1 MDDTPPNE
9 QPRRNIDDPDFW
21 QELQSTFMTA
31 LDLLQEIAE
40 ARGIQVAAPSAET
53 VRESEQKLDEQART
67 HPLAVAAEEYANLV
81 NHWFRE
87 AKGRIRQWSREAA
100 RVAEM
105 DVAPAALEDEVSALQ
120 EAIEEIASH
129 RYQIHVKLARALR
142 SQMRADSPVLA
153 ALPELDVSSAAEA
166 YCGVEKSIEM
176 WMRVMEFFPEEEDS
190 VLRILIHLKELG
202 QAIPQVFP
210 EISDLNV

>member
-1 MDDTPPNE
+1 MDEMPPDE

-40 ARGIQVAAPSAET
+40 ARGIQVAAPSAES
-53 VRESEQKLDEQART
+53 VRESEQELDAQART
-67 HPLAVAAEEYANLV
+67 HPLAVSAEEYANLV

-105 DVAPAALEDEVSALQ
+105 DVSTALEDDVSALQ
-120 EAIEEIASH
+120 EAVEEIATH

-153 ALPELDVSSAAEA
+153 SIAENDIAAAAEA
-166 YCGVEKSIEM
+166 YGGVEKSIEM

-190 VLRILIHLKELG
+190 VLTILIHLKGLRQG
-202 QAIPQVFP
+202 ISATFP
-210 EISDLNV
+210 ELRV